1 MKNYEKYKDSVI
13 KSIKINNICDLAEQV
28 YGDKCSTD
36 RKCSECR
43 KRVGEWLD
51 EECKEPQIDWSK
63 VPVDIPVI
71 IKDTNGL
78 ERIRHF
84 CKYEP
89 NFTYPFIY
97 FSDGKTSFTGDAT
110 SFWYNCKLARQEDIE
125 KYSI

>member
-1 MKNYEKYKDSVI
+1 MIDCIKKND
-13 KSIKINNICDLAEQV
+13 ICDLADKV
-28 YGDKCSTD
+28 YGTAKCSN
-36 RKCSECR
+36 RQCFECTE
-43 KRVGEWLD
+43 RVADWLN
-51 EECKEPQIDWSK
+51 EEYEPHIDWSK
-63 VPVDIPVI
+63 VPVDTPVI

-78 ERIRHF
+78 ERKRHF

-89 NFTYPFIY
+89 NFSYPFVY